1 MRRQWKLLKISKNK
15 TTLNNFVKRAITG
28 ALFVAVTLTLI
39 LVNHWTFLAFL
50 LISNIWLSIEFLRI
64 VKSDDSKPS
73 VFSTIITGCFA
84 IILAFAGYY
93 FDLDN
98 SLYWLILVPALFIFI
113 EELFQDKKNPLRN
126 ISFAIMSLF
135 YITMPLIL
143 SLKLVV
149 GDEFYYQM
157 NGGLFQPTLLVG
169 VLVLIWIF
177 DSMAYATG
185 VPLGK
190 HKMFVRVSPKKSWE
204 GTIGGALFTILAGIF
219 INNLIPVISQ
229 TDWIII
235 SAIVIVFG
243 TIGDLIESLFKRSIN
258 IKDSGEFLPGH
269 GGLLDRLDSYIFT
282 IPWIFVYFIVRGV
295 LG

>member
-1 MRRQWKLLKISKNK
+1 MKKQWKLLKISKNK
-15 TTLNNFVKRAITG
+15 TTLNNLIKRSITG
-28 ALFVAVTLTLI
+28 ALFVAITLTLI
-39 LVNHWTFLAFL
+39 LVNHWTFLTFL
-50 LISNIWLSIEFLRI
+50 LISNVWLSLEFLRI
-64 VKSDDSKPS
+64 VKSDDSKPA

-93 FDLDN
+93 FKLDN
-98 SLYWLILVPALFIFI
+98 SLFWLILVPALFIFI

-143 SLKLVV
+143 SLKLVA
-149 GDEFYYQM
+149 GDSFYYQS
-157 NGGLFQPTLLVG
+157 NGNLFQPALLVG

-204 GTIGGALFTILAGIF
+204 GTIGGALFTIAAGVF
-219 INNLIPVISQ
+219 MNQLVPAISQ

-258 IKDSGEFLPGH
+258 VKDSGEFLPGH

>member
-1 MRRQWKLLKISKNK
+1 
-15 TTLNNFVKRAITG
+15 LNNFVKRAITG

-50 LISNIWLSIEFLRI
+50 LIANIWLSIEFLRI
-64 VKSDDSKPS
+64 VKSDDSKPA

-84 IILAFAGYY
+84 IILAFVGYY
-93 FDLDN
+93 FKSDN

-113 EELFQDKKNPLRN
+113 EELFQNKKNPLRN
-126 ISFAIMSLF
+126 ISFALMSLF
-135 YITMPLIL
+135 YISMPLIL
-143 SLKLVV
+143 SLKLVT
-149 GDEFYYQM
+149 GDSFYYQLS
-157 NGGLFQPTLLVG
+157 NISFQPELLVG

-177 DSMAYATG
+177 DSMAYVTG

-204 GTIGGALFTILAGIF
+204 GTIGGAFFTILAGIF
-219 INNLIPVISQ
+219 INNFIPVISL

-269 GGLLDRLDSYIFT
+269 GGLLDRLDSFIFT
-282 IPWIFVYFIVRGV
+282 IPWIFVYFIIRGV